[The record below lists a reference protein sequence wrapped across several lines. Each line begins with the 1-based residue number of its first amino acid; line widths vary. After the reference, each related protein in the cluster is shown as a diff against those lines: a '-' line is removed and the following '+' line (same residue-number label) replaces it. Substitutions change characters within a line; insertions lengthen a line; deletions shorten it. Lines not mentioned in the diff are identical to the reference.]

1 MNLARAI
8 ASALLCVA
16 LCPAP
21 AVAEAVPGEQAPD
34 FRLTDIQGKLHRLAD
49 YRGRHVVLEWFN
61 QGCPF
66 VQKHYESGNMQALQ
80 RRFTAAGVVWLA
92 INSTNPKSSDHRDPQ
107 RSQTLVQ
114 DWKMAPSALMLDED
128 GKVGQTY
135 GARATPHMFVIDSKG
150 RVVYAGA
157 IDDKATWRVEDVK
170 DARNWVAAALDESM
184 AGKAVSRPS
193 TAPYGC
199 SVKY

>member
-1 MNLARAI
+1 MNLARA
-8 ASALLCVA
+8 S
-16 LCPAP
+16 AP
-21 AVAEAVPGEQAPD
+21 AVLFVTLLPVPAAAEAVPGEQAPD
-34 FRLTDIQGKLHRLAD
+34 FRLTDIEGKTHRLAE

-80 RRFTAAGVVWLA
+80 RRYTAAGVVWLA
-92 INSTNPKSSDHRDPQ
+92 VNSTNPTSSDYRDPQ
-107 RSQTLVQ
+107 RSKTLVQ

-128 GKVGQTY
+128 GKVGQAY
-135 GARATPHMFVIDSKG
+135 GARATPHMFVIDPKG
-150 RVVYAGA
+150 RVIYAGA
-157 IDDKATWRVEDVK
+157 IDDKATWRVEYVK
-170 DARNWVAAALDESM
+170 DARNWVATALDEAM

>member
-1 MNLARAI
+1 MNRTRTLAFTLLI
-8 ASALLCVA
+8 AALG
-16 LCPAP
+16 PAP
-21 AVAEAVPGEQAPD
+21 ALAEAVPGAAAPD
-34 FRLTDIQGKLHRLAD
+34 FRLTDIQGKAHRLSD

-80 RRFTAAGVVWLA
+80 RRYTTAGVVWLT

-107 RSQTLVQ
+107 RSQVLVQ

-135 GARATPHMFVIDSKG
+135 GARATPHMFVIDPKG
-150 RVVYAGA
+150 RVIYAGA
-157 IDDKATWRVEDVK
+157 IDDKATWRLEDVK

-184 AGKAVSRPS
+184 AGKAVSLPS